1 MALRP
6 IDNAMPVPPPERP
19 KKQLKLSLSQKQP
32 PPPPDSDVN
41 DENKAPPPDASIDY
55 VPSDQLT
62 ALEQDM
68 IEGLESK
75 DWLKLC
81 ASLNMARRFAIF
93 HSDLLLP
100 NLEKT
105 MTVLVKAM
113 KNPRSALCKTSIMAS
128 SDIVS
133 AYGDKLLDSTTDA
146 FDSLL
151 LQLLLKSS
159 QDKKFVC
166 EEADRALNSMVR
178 SITPLSLLQKLK
190 IYGSHSN
197 LRVRAKA
204 AVYISSAVAKM
215 GLEAM
220 TEFGLVP
227 LVKMGIALLSDK
239 LPEAREAARKIVVSI
254 YGAYTRDEEEEE
266 KKQEVWQNFCESNL
280 TAVHAQSLIK
290 ITGSI

>member
-55 VPSDQLT
+55 VPSD
-62 ALEQDM
+62 QDM